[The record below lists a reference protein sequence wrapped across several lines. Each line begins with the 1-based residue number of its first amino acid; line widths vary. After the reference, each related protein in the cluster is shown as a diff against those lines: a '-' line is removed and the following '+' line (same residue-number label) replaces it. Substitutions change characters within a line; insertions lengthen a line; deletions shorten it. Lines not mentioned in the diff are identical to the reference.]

1 MNADMN
7 VKTSSMLAKHHVYDN
22 KLYTHVLFKHG
33 SIKYSIM
40 HMHDVHCKTIVSLFS
55 TDPTLTHA
63 NISTVMATVPLE
75 GNELGNWVLRV
86 PESKRKEIHQQSS
99 SAAQERER
107 LIHYY
112 LNYSPYAIWSHLAGR
127 LYRRQHHDAL
137 SATKKFIKREPGEFM
152 CVITMY
158 VCMPARKNQLWYYR
172 L

>member
-1 MNADMN
+1 MYI
-7 VKTSSMLAKHHVYDN
+7 VN
-22 KLYTHVLFKHG
+22 KLE
-33 SIKYSIM
+33 
-40 HMHDVHCKTIVSLFS
+40 SLFS

-75 GNELGNWVLRV
+75 DDELGMSVLLV
-86 PESKRKEIHQQSS
+86 PGNKCEEIHQQSS

-112 LNYSPYAIWSHLAGR
+112 LNYSPYASWSHLAGR

-137 SATKKFIKREPGEFM
+137 SATRKFIKREPGEFM

-158 VCMPARKNQLWYYR
+158 VCMPARKNQLWYYG

>member
-1 MNADMN
+1 
-7 VKTSSMLAKHHVYDN
+7 MLAKHHVYDI

-33 SIKYSIM
+33 SIKYM
-40 HMHDVHCKTIVSLFS
+40 HMHDVNCKTIVSLFS

-63 NISTVMATVPLE
+63 NISTVTATVPLE
-75 GNELGNWVLRV
+75 HDQLGNWVLGV
-86 PESKRKEIHQQSS
+86 PLYTKCREIHQQSS
-99 SAAQERER
+99 SAAEERER

-112 LNYSPYAIWSHLAGR
+112 LNYSPYASWSNLAGS
-127 LYRRQHHDAL
+127 LYCGQHDDAL

-158 VCMPARKNQLWYYR
+158 VCMPARKNQLWYYG

>member
-1 MNADMN
+1 M
-7 VKTSSMLAKHHVYDN
+7 
-22 KLYTHVLFKHG
+22 
-33 SIKYSIM
+33 
-40 HMHDVHCKTIVSLFS
+40 SLFS

-63 NISTVMATVPLE
+63 NISTVTATVPLE
-75 GNELGNWVLRV
+75 HDELGSRVLLV

-99 SAAQERER
+99 SAVEERER

-112 LNYSPYAIWSHLAGR
+112 LNYSPYASWSHLAGR
-127 LYRRQHHDAL
+127 LYCGQYHDAL

-158 VCMPARKNQLWYYR
+158 VCMPARKNQLWYYG